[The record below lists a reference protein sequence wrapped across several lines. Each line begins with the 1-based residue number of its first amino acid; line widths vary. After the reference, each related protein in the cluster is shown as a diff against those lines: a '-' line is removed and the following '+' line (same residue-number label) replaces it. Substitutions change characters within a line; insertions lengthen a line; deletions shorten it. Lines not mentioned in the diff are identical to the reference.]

1 MNVKMEQSRWHRL
14 QSRIYL
20 FLIGFVRGMTLGTR
34 TILYDGERIFLI
46 RHTYMPGWQLPG
58 GGIEPGET
66 YREAARRE
74 LREEAGL
81 TITDDQVG
89 PPLWTRDGSF
99 RHRGVRHL
107 QHEVVVQ
114 VRLPGPGPDI
124 DVSGRLDYEHE
135 DYFAYRWW
143 PIAEVTAS
151 PERFYPGQLPRLLP
165 RFLEGETIQEPLEVW
180 P

>member
-1 MNVKMEQSRWHRL
+1 VQGLPRDLPILEREAVRL
-14 QSRIYL
+14 VVRDSLDRILL
-20 FLIGFVRGMTLGTR
+20 FHTHEI
-34 TILYDGERIFLI
+34 TIPEYGLWWE
-46 RHTYMPGWQLPG
+46 LPG

-74 LREEAGL
+74 LHEEAGL
-81 TITDDQVG
+81 TVEDAQMGEPT
-89 PPLWTRDGSF
+89 WTRDGSF

-135 DYFAYRWW
+135 DYFAFRWW

-151 PERFYPGQLPRLLP
+151 TARFYPGHLPRLLP
-165 RFLEGETIQEPLEVW
+165 RFLAGETIQEPPEVW

>member
-1 MNVKMEQSRWHRL
+1 VQGLPRDLPIREREAVRL
-14 QSRIYL
+14 VVRDTLDRILL
-20 FLIGFVRGMTLGTR
+20 FHTHEV
-34 TILYDGERIFLI
+34 TIPEYGQWWE
-46 RHTYMPGWQLPG
+46 LPG

-81 TITDDQVG
+81 TVTDGQIG
-89 PPLWTRDGSF
+89 PPVWTRDGSF

-143 PIAEVTAS
+143 PIAEVTAG

>member
-1 MNVKMEQSRWHRL
+1 MHGLPRDLPIREREAVRL
-14 QSRIYL
+14 VVRDTLDRILL
-20 FLIGFVRGMTLGTR
+20 FHTHEV
-34 TILYDGERIFLI
+34 TIPEYGQWWE
-46 RHTYMPGWQLPG
+46 LPG

-66 YREAARRE
+66 YREAAQRE

-81 TITDDQVG
+81 TVTDGQIG
-89 PPLWTRDGSF
+89 PPVWTRDGSF
-99 RHRGVRHL
+99 RHRSVRHL

-135 DYFAYRWW
+135 DYFAFRWW

-151 PERFYPGQLPRLLP
+151 TERFYPGQLPRLLP
-165 RFLEGETIQEPLEVW
+165 RFLSGETIREPLELW

>member
-1 MNVKMEQSRWHRL
+1 VQGLPQDLPILEREAVRL
-14 QSRIYL
+14 VVRDSLDRILL
-20 FLIGFVRGMTLGTR
+20 FHTHEI
-34 TILYDGERIFLI
+34 TIPEYGQWWE
-46 RHTYMPGWQLPG
+46 LPG

-66 YREAARRE
+66 YREAAQRE

-81 TITDDQVG
+81 TVTGDQIG

-114 VRLPGPGPDI
+114 VRLAGPGPDI

-135 DYFAYRWW
+135 DYFAFRWW
-143 PIAEVTAS
+143 PITKVTAS
-151 PERFYPGQLPRLLP
+151 TARFYPGELPHLLP
-165 RFLEGETIQEPLEVW
+165 RFLAGETIQEPLEVW

>member
-1 MNVKMEQSRWHRL
+1 MAGLPGDLPIRERDAVRL
-14 QSRIYL
+14 VVRDELDRILL
-20 FLIGFVRGMTLGTR
+20 F
-34 TILYDGERIFLI
+34 
-46 RHTYMPGWQLPG
+46 HTHEITVPEYGQWWELPG
-58 GGIEPGET
+58 GGIEVGET

-81 TITDDQVG
+81 TVTDDQLG
-89 PPLWTRDGSF
+89 PPTWTRDGSF
-99 RHRGVRHL
+99 RHRHVRHL

-135 DYFAYRWW
+135 DYFAFRWW
-143 PIAEVTAS
+143 PITEVTAS
-151 PERFYPGQLPRLLP
+151 PARFYPGQLPRLLP
-165 RFLEGETIQEPLEVW
+165 RFLAGEPIREPLEIW

>member
-1 MNVKMEQSRWHRL
+1 VQGLPRDLPIRERDAVRL
-14 QSRIYL
+14 VVRDTLDRILL
-20 FLIGFVRGMTLGTR
+20 F
-34 TILYDGERIFLI
+34 
-46 RHTYMPGWQLPG
+46 HTHEITVPEYGQWWELPG
-58 GGIEPGET
+58 GGIELGET

-81 TITDDQVG
+81 AVTDDQIG
-89 PPLWTRDGSF
+89 PPVWTRDGSF

-114 VRLPGPGPDI
+114 VRVPTPGPDI

-135 DYFAYRWW
+135 DYFAFRWW

-151 PERFYPGQLPRLLP
+151 PERFYPGQLPRLLS
-165 RFLEGETIQEPLEVW
+165 RFLSGQTIHEPLEVW

>member
-1 MNVKMEQSRWHRL
+1 MQGLPRDLPIRERDAVRL
-14 QSRIYL
+14 VVRDSLDRILL
-20 FLIGFVRGMTLGTR
+20 FHTHEV
-34 TILYDGERIFLI
+34 TIPEYGQWWE
-46 RHTYMPGWQLPG
+46 LPG

-66 YREAARRE
+66 YREAAQRE

-81 TITDDQVG
+81 TVTDDQIG
-89 PPLWTRDGSF
+89 TPSWTRDGSF

-135 DYFAYRWW
+135 DYFAFRWW
-143 PIAEVTAS
+143 PIAGLTAS

-165 RFLEGETIQEPLEVW
+165 RFLAGQPIREPLEVW